1 MSKLLSTPRDA
12 CTREIADDTAVICK
26 AMQRMSAGDYSVQ
39 IAESV
44 CGGELGE
51 LASAFDAMAEK
62 LLKSEQRF
70 RSFVEN
76 LNDVLFALT
85 PSGIFSY
92 VSPQWKLAFGYEIS
106 ETIGQPFIPF
116 VHPDD
121 LAGCFEFLQRVISTG
136 KKQSGVEYRVLCKN
150 GSYLWYTANASF
162 ITDPVDGTP
171 MLVAIGRDITERKL
185 TEEALRQSEEK
196 FSAAFRSSPDAIT
209 ITRLSDGIHQ
219 EVNKGFTAMLGYQPE
234 EIVGRAS
241 SDIQFWV
248 DSELR
253 LKFIQKIKEDKVV
266 KDMEARFRHKSG
278 SVIIGIMS
286 ASIIIIK
293 GEEYILGVTRDITE
307 RELIQKELLKAQ
319 KLESIRILASGIA
332 HNFNNVLTGVIGYL
346 SYAKKH
352 LGDPDKVLS
361 LLESAEKSTFRAAT
375 LARQLLTFSRGATPV
390 KKPVPVDALIQE
402 SVALFLTDTNVEGII
417 DCEPHSVICA
427 DSQQISQAFN
437 NIILNSVQ
445 AMPEGGTLTV
455 RIFTATL
462 SDGNR
467 FQLPAG
473 DYVKMVFTDSGC
485 GIAEGNIG
493 KIYDPYFTTK
503 DGGAGLG
510 LSSTFSIVKSHN
522 GFMEITSEVGKY
534 TTVTI
539 LFPGST
545 ECGVGDREF
554 TA

>member
-1 MSKLLSTPRDA
+1 MSKLLSTSPDA
-12 CTREIADDTAVICK
+12 DSQEISDDTSIIRK
-26 AMQRMSAGDYSVQ
+26 AMQRMAAGDYSVR
-39 IAESV
+39 IADSV
-44 CGGELGE
+44 SGGELGE
-51 LASAFDAMAEK
+51 LASAFDAMTEK

-70 RSFVEN
+70 RSYVEN

-92 VSPQWKLAFGYEIS
+92 VSPQWKRAFGYEIS
-106 ETIGQPFIPF
+106 ETIGQPFTPF

-121 LAGCFEFLQRVISTG
+121 IAGCFEFLQRVISTG
-136 KKQSGVEYRVLCKN
+136 TKQSGVEYRVLCKN
-150 GSYLWYTANASF
+150 GCYLWYTANASF

-209 ITRLSDGIHQ
+209 ITRVGDNIFL
-219 EVNKGFTAMLGYQPE
+219 EVNDGFSAMTGYAAHE
-234 EIVGRAS
+234 VVGRS
-241 SDIQFWV
+241 PSDLDMYIDPEKEALFIRELE
-248 DSELR
+248 DSGTINNSEAHFR
-253 LKFIQKIKEDKVV
+253 R
-266 KDMEARFRHKSG
+266 KDGSGFAGQLSAR
-278 SVIIGIMS
+278 
-286 ASIIIIK
+286 IIK
-293 GEEYILGVTRDITE
+293 IDGEPHVLAITRDITE

-352 LGDPDKVLS
+352 LGNPDIVLP
-361 LLESAEKSTFRAAT
+361 LLESAEKASFRAAA
-375 LARQLLTFSRGATPV
+375 LARQLLTFSRGMAPV
-390 KKPVPVDALIQE
+390 KKPVPVDTLIQE
-402 SVALFLTDTNVEGII
+402 SVSLFLTGTNVRGII
-417 DCEPHSVICA
+417 DCEPHPDICA
-427 DSQQISQAFN
+427 DAQQISQAFN
-437 NIILNSVQ
+437 NIILNAIQS
-445 AMPEGGTLTV
+445 MPEGGTLAV
-455 RIFTATL
+455 RVFAATL

-467 FQLPAG
+467 FQLSAG

-485 GIAEGNIG
+485 GIGGEDLG

-503 DGGAGLG
+503 DSGTGLG

-522 GFMEITSEVGKY
+522 GCIEITSEVGKG

-539 LFPGST
+539 LFPVSA
-545 ECGVGDREF
+545 E
-554 TA
+554 